1 MTFNT
6 WLDLLVD
13 EKGLNL
19 EKIIVIDGPSG
30 ENMVPLGVVVEHIKI
45 APKAERTK
53 IKDMLVKIDFMNA
66 SVEHYL
72 THLAQAL
79 VR

>member
-1 MTFNT
+1 MTFNA

-13 EKGLNL
+13 EKGLDL
-19 EKIIVIDGPSG
+19 EKVIVIDGPSG
-30 ENMVPLGVVVEHIKI
+30 ENMIPLGVVVEHVKI
-45 APKAERTK
+45 APKTEQAK
-53 IKDMLVKIDFMNA
+53 IKTMLVKIDFMNA

-79 VR
+79 VI